1 MLFMNSGS
9 VVLSWH
15 ALGDLLLEPRAGV
28 IDDLDCTHGSGKNCC
43 WGLRKG
49 GFSQVALQEEQWKHS
64 LFFQKQNKESL

>member
-28 IDDLDCTHGSGKNCC
+28 IDDH
-43 WGLRKG
+43 WP
-49 GFSQVALQEEQWKHS
+49 
-64 LFFQKQNKESL
+64 